1 MNEGVTE
8 MTELAYMSAPDQTEI
23 EANVLSVENDNGGVA
38 LIMDRTPFY
47 PQGGG
52 QPSDTGTIEGD
63 GFAFAVHKAVLVD
76 GVVHHQGSVLTGE
89 PAPGAVTARIDT
101 ETRDRHAALH
111 SGGHLIMTAMF
122 ELTGLRAVKGF
133 HFPDGPYVE
142 FEGTLDEQTKA
153 ELVEALQRRIDEMVA
168 ADEEVLVES
177 TTVGELVAEGV
188 FMPTEIPADKP
199 TRVVTTCGYRSPC
212 GGTHVG
218 RTGELS
224 RLRVRRVKSK
234 SGRTRVA
241 YEVAAGQG

>member
-1 MNEGVTE
+1 MAKGVMQ

-23 EANVLSVENDNGGVA
+23 DANVLSVEDSDGGIA
-38 LIMDRTPFY
+38 LILDRTPFY

-63 GFAFAVHKAVLVD
+63 GFTFAVRKAVLVD
-76 GVVHHQGSVLTGE
+76 GVVHHQGVAVAGE
-89 PAPGAVTARIDT
+89 PATGSVRTRIDASA
-101 ETRDRHAALH
+101 RALHAALH

-133 HFPDGPYVE
+133 HFPEGAYVE
-142 FEGTLDEQTKA
+142 FDGTLDEEAKA
-153 ELVEALQRRIDEMVA
+153 EMVEVLQRRIDEMVA

-177 TTVGELVAEGV
+177 TTVGDLLAEGV
-188 FMPTEIPADKP
+188 FMPAGIPTDKP

-212 GGTHVG
+212 GGTHVA
-218 RTGELS
+218 RTGELAD
-224 RLRVRRVKSK
+224 LRVRRVKSK

-241 YEVAAGQG
+241 YEVALSEE